1 MAINRVDYYG
11 ETLIDLT
18 ADTVTPSDVRAGV
31 TFHMSTGV
39 KKTGTYNLK
48 SVIIATAPTKST
60 VICTNGSV
68 TKTAIEKSGT
78 WTFSGI
84 DDGVW
89 TVKATLGAES
99 TSETVNVNQ
108 LDVYRV
114 SLAYTRIYGIARDI
128 TASSPAWTRTDDA
141 VGMTATASV
150 GTVAGHSD
158 FDKAYPWSG
167 IKRETLS
174 TGDVMVKIPKFWY
187 KRYRSGNIE
196 HINIADHATSGF
208 ALHPAFNHA
217 GKASDFIYVGAYKT
231 SSDTK
236 SKSGVAPGVNLT
248 RATARNN
255 AKGKGAGWGLI
266 DISTLSAV
274 QLLILVEFANNN
286 TQSVIGRG
294 HSSGENTSAIKTGT
308 TNSVPNLTGIPAG
321 TNGIVDVVYRG
332 IEGFWGNVSEYV
344 DGVNW
349 TNFAYWVCNDPSK
362 YADNTSANYTK
373 LSYAI
378 SQYTG
383 GSWIAKVGLD
393 PANSHILLPSEIGG
407 SGSTYFCDIYRNS
420 SDWRIA
426 HRGGGWNGEGNGV
439 DAAGLFNFSFLSL
452 ASETAA
458 NMGSRLMYIP

>member
-1 MAINRVDYYG
+1 MIYVMSG
-11 ETLIDLT
+11 GGSLT
-18 ADTVTPSDVRAGV
+18 
-31 TFHMSTGV
+31 
-39 KKTGTYNLK
+39 K
-48 SVIIATAPTKST
+48 SVIIVTAPTGST
-60 VICTNGSV
+60 VTCKSGST
-68 TKTAIEKSGT
+68 TKTATEKNGT
-78 WTFSGI
+78 WTFTGI
-84 DDGVW
+84 DNGTW
-89 TVKATLGAES
+89 TLTATLGGQTTTA
-99 TSETVNVNQ
+99 TVNVTQ
-108 LDVYRV
+108 FDVYRV
-114 SLAYTRIYGIARDI
+114 TLAYVKIYGISRDI

-158 FDKAYPWSG
+158 FSSCYPWSK
-167 IKRETLS
+167 IARETLS

-187 KRYRSGNIE
+187 RRYREGNVE
-196 HINIADHATSGF
+196 HIKIATGSAKDF
-208 ALHPAFNHA
+208 ILHPAFNHA
-217 GKASDFIYVGAYKT
+217 GKASDFICVGAYKT

-266 DISTLSAV
+266 DISTASAI
-274 QLLILVEFANNN
+274 QALILVEFANNN

-294 HSSGENTSAIKTGT
+294 HSSNDNTSAIKTGT

-373 LSYAI
+373 LSYAVP
-378 SQYTG
+378 SYTS
-383 GSWIAKVGLD
+383 GSWITKVGLD
-393 PANSHILLPSEIGG
+393 SANSHIMLPSDIGG
-407 SGSTYFCDIYRNS
+407 SGSTFYCDIYRNS

-426 HRGGGWNGEGNGV
+426 HRGGEWKGDGNGV
-439 DAAGLFNFSFLSL
+439 DAAGLFNISFLSL
-452 ASETAA
+452 ASETAV
-458 NMGSRLMYIP
+458 NVGSRLMYIP

>member
-1 MAINRVDYYG
+1 MAVGRTNAVIGGGNF
-11 ETLIDLT
+11 T
-18 ADTVTPSDVRAGV
+18 
-31 TFHMSTGV
+31 
-39 KKTGTYNLK
+39 K

-68 TKTAIEKSGT
+68 TKTAPEKNGT
-78 WTFSGI
+78 WMFSGI

-150 GTVAGHSD
+150 GTVAGNSD
-158 FDKAYPWSG
+158 FDNVYPWN
-167 IKRETLS
+167 KMQRETLS
-174 TGDVMVKIPKFWY
+174 TGDVMVKMPKFWY
-187 KRYRSGNIE
+187 RRYRAGNVEYIK
-196 HINIADHATSGF
+196 IATGSAKDF
-208 ALHPAFNHA
+208 ILHPAFNHA
-217 GKASDFIYVGAYKT
+217 GIETDSIYVGAYKT

-236 SKSGVAPGVNLT
+236 SKSGVVPGVSLT

-266 DISTLSAV
+266 DISTVSAI
-274 QLLILVEFANNN
+274 QALILVEFANNN

-294 HSSGENTSAIKTGT
+294 HSSNENTSAIKTGT

-344 DGVNW
+344 DGINW

-362 YADNTSANYTK
+362 YADNTSANYTE
-373 LSYAI
+373 LSYAVP
-378 SQYTG
+378 SYTA
-383 GSWIAKVGLD
+383 GSWITKVGLD
-393 PANSHILLPSEIGG
+393 SANSHIMLPSETGG
-407 SGSTYFCDIYRNS
+407 SGSTFYCDIYKNS
-420 SDWRIA
+420 SGWRIA
-426 HRGGGWNGEGNGV
+426 HRGGEWNGDGYGS
-439 DAAGLFNFSFLSL
+439 DAAGLFNISFLSL